1 MKLAFFKL
9 SKWIAAFALLVT
21 VIFLI
26 GGCVPANHP
35 PSIIGLK
42 AKRDV
47 LSPLSSCL
55 VECVAS
61 DPDGD
66 GLVYEWSASK
76 GNILDVD
83 GATIAWSAPESE
95 GIYNITV
102 EVTDGNGGEVT
113 DSITITV
120 KANHPP
126 TITSII
132 ADKDWVTP
140 LGSCHIRCNAE
151 DLDGDELSYE
161 WSANGGVISGTGSV
175 VTWTAPEAVGLHNT
189 TVVVTDGY
197 GGEDTRTLTVSVS
210 QNPPPVI
217 ENLIVTA
224 THKYLKEYSGGY
236 KIGKKQS
243 CDIECIVSDTSGEL
257 VYGWSCDD
265 GEISGEGSMITWT
278 APDRAVKVTVMVTVS
293 DTAGSVVSK
302 SIVFTV
308 VSCSKCT
315 FG

>member
-9 SKWIAAFALLVT
+9 SKLIAAFAVLVT
-21 VIFLI
+21 LNFLI
-26 GGCVPANHP
+26 GGCVPANHL
-35 PSIIGLK
+35 PSIINLK
-42 AKRDV
+42 AERDV

-120 KANHPP
+120 RANHPP

-236 KIGKKQS
+236 KIGKKTS
-243 CDIECIVSDTSGEL
+243 CRWQCG
-257 VYGWSCDD
+257 
-265 GEISGEGSMITWT
+265 
-278 APDRAVKVTVMVTVS
+278 
-293 DTAGSVVSK
+293 
-302 SIVFTV
+302 
-308 VSCSKCT
+308 
-315 FG
+315 

>member
-9 SKWIAAFALLVT
+9 SKWIAAFAVLVT

-26 GGCVPANHP
+26 GGCVPANQP
-35 PSIIGLK
+35 PSIINLK
-42 AKRDV
+42 AERDV

-120 KANHPP
+120 RANNPP

-151 DLDGDELSYE
+151 DPDGDELSYE
-161 WSANGGVISGTGSV
+161 WSADGGAISGTGSV

>member
-1 MKLAFFKL
+1 MELAFFK
-9 SKWIAAFALLVT
+9 SNKWMSAFAVLLIT
-21 VIFLI
+21 IFFLGGCSPTNRPPTIISLEAEPEAVSPSGLCHIECIASDEDGDELSYEWLARDGDI
-26 GGCVPANHP
+26 GGN
-35 PSIIGLK
+35 
-42 AKRDV
+42 
-47 LSPLSSCL
+47 
-55 VECVAS
+55 
-61 DPDGD
+61 
-66 GLVYEWSASK
+66 
-76 GNILDVD
+76 
-83 GATIAWSAPESE
+83 GAAVNWSAPESE

-120 KANHPP
+120 RANHPP

-151 DLDGDELSYE
+151 DPDGDELSYE
-161 WSANGGVISGTGSV
+161 WSASGGDISGTGSAM
-175 VTWTAPEAVGLHNT
+175 TWTAPEAVGIYT
-189 TVVVTDGY
+189 ITVVVTDGY

-210 QNPPPVI
+210 PNPPPII

-236 KIGKKQS
+236 KIGRKTS
-243 CDIECIVSDTSGEL
+243 CDIECVVQDTSGEL

-278 APDRAVKVTVMVTVS
+278 APDRAVEVTVTVTVS
-293 DTAGSVVSK
+293 DATGNMVSK
-302 SIVFTV
+302 SIVFKV
-308 VSCSKCT
+308 VACSTCT